1 LILNKKKLIKQS
13 DVNQHQDW
21 SDEKE
26 ALLTSIKTLID
37 KGFVK
42 TQTDINNWAVK
53 EEERFEDL
61 QNNDSWNH
69 GILIKELQN
78 LRQTLPKEKGL
89 NS

>member
-1 LILNKKKLIKQS
+1 
-13 DVNQHQDW
+13 
-21 SDEKE
+21 
-26 ALLTSIKTLID
+26 LID